1 MSSTLIYQYLN
12 ETSLTVTV
20 PSGYSSNVQVYA
32 WGAGG
37 GDGYNGGGGGGDTYQ
52 RTVSYYIIVFVDFS
66 TSGFGAPRLSSTTTE
81 TITVAPGVIPA
92 PGVNDTRTRY
102 SAWTKISSGS
112 SDGRAIGGGGGFVQ
126 GIINVNSGDTMVI
139 SVGGTGGRGPRD
151 GRGIG
156 GDGNNPVISF
166 DGGTTGVGAPY
177 PGNDDQYYGAGGGGG
192 AASAVLVNGIPMIV
206 AAGGGGGGGGTAYQT
221 GSSGTAGGVTT
232 AAATTSQGGTS
243 TGGYSVGG
251 AGGAG
256 YPYGGAG
263 GQTVGDDAGAA
274 TGGYGGQNYAN
285 ATVFAS
291 TLTAGSGLT
300 PGGVTSAFYP
310 RAKRGYAGYNG
321 AVILIFTKT
330 FTSHIKQSG
339 SWQLINRAWSKIP
352 SRQIPKAIVSLP
364 ETILYTS
371 SGTSS
376 FTVPAGV
383 TTIDLNV
390 VGAGGGGGGSDSSP
404 GAGGRSGARI
414 SGTLAVSPGQ
424 TLTISIG
431 SGGLGAASDQGSA
444 PGGRAGTNTLG
455 YKGGAGSAAGPVPLS
470 GGGGGGGAASVVLLS
485 GSPVAVASGGGGG
498 GGGGNGVPGQGVSPG
513 GTSGGIAGGDGQI
526 KGGDGGGAGGGGG
539 GYPLGGA
546 GGSVNGG
553 DVGGNSGA
561 DGQSLVPSGFALSSG
576 ANGGLSGIRG
586 SRAAGNGDS
595 GSVSVT
601 YTLPTEYIT
610 VEAGGWKEILKGWI
624 KQNGTWKLIE
634 SSNPLIPAVNSRAPT
649 DYVTINIV
657 ISADTNNYNLI
668 DFLSGYGYYAGR
680 SLINLIV
687 NAGVIVGSGSAGA
700 PALNITGMTA
710 GDIVNVINN
719 GSIIGKGGDG
729 GAAGSYTSVTTGGT
743 PVTNSC
749 FLPGTL
755 VSTPNG
761 YVTIETIQVGDLVYA
776 YNIGPDFN
784 NSIAL
789 EPKTVTKTYTHT
801 WDEANQITPLLIITH
816 SQGELIVTPEHE
828 LLCLDKVDPNSDYP
842 GFVRVDALAVGDII
856 YAEDGSE
863 LTITNISNGPNHYEY
878 VYNIEVDDFHT
889 YVANSV
895 RVHNGQT
902 NPAPKGGYTIAT
914 TTIRSVPGRPGENG
928 GPALYTTY
936 NITLANNGIIAGGGG
951 GGGGGGGPTGGQG
964 GGGAGTIVGSGA
976 NNGTATAG
984 GAGVGLG
991 GAGGARG
998 TAGSAGTNQSN
1009 AGGVGGEAG
1018 IAIIGYNKVTLNV
1031 EGTILGPRNVG

>member
-1 MSSTLIYQYLN
+1 MI
-12 ETSLTVTV
+12 
-20 PSGYSSNVQVYA
+20 
-32 WGAGG
+32 
-37 GDGYNGGGGGGDTYQ
+37 
-52 RTVSYYIIVFVDFS
+52 
-66 TSGFGAPRLSSTTTE
+66 
-81 TITVAPGVIPA
+81 
-92 PGVNDTRTRY
+92 
-102 SAWTKISSGS
+102 
-112 SDGRAIGGGGGFVQ
+112 
-126 GIINVNSGDTMVI
+126 I

-151 GRGIG
+151 GRGLG

-221 GSSGTAGGVTT
+221 GSPGLAGGVTT
-232 AAATTSQGGTS
+232 VAAATSQGGTS

-251 AGGAG
+251 AGGGG

-263 GQTVGDDAGAA
+263 GQTVGDDAGAS

-291 TLTAGSGLT
+291 TLSAGSGIT

-310 RAKRGYAGYNG
+310 RSKRGYNGYNG
-321 AVILIFTKT
+321 AVILVFTKT

-339 SWQLINRAWSKIP
+339 SWQLINRAWVKVPARVTYTDIE
-352 SRQIPKAIVSLP
+352 P
-364 ETILYTS
+364 ES
-371 SGTSS
+371 STVRIDTVGTNLW
-376 FTVPAGV
+376 TVPRGV
-383 TTIDLNV
+383 T
-390 VGAGGGGGGSDSSP
+390 
-404 GAGGRSGARI
+404 
-414 SGTLAVSPGQ
+414 
-424 TLTISIG
+424 
-431 SGGLGAASDQGSA
+431 
-444 PGGRAGTNTLG
+444 
-455 YKGGAGSAAGPVPLS
+455 
-470 GGGGGGGAASVVLLS
+470 SVTATVI
-485 GSPVAVASGGGGG
+485 GGGGG
-498 GGGGNGVPGQGVSPG
+498 GGGGCELNPHVSG
-513 GTSGGIAGGDGQI
+513 GGGGGSGGINTQTITVTPGQTISYTVGGGGEGISAVRTSTGGGGTGTAGSASAFGSITATGGQPATNSSSNHFDLGGTAGSPSGTAGSNGVKINSDDGGPTAGGNGGGIPGYSTGGTGAAAVTGQS
-526 KGGDGGGAGGGGG
+526 GSRGTGPGAGGGGG
-539 GYPLGGA
+539 AGK
-546 GGSVNGG
+546 GGSTVDQGG
-553 DVGGNSGA
+553 G
-561 DGQSLVPSGFALSSG
+561 
-576 ANGGLSGIRG
+576 
-586 SRAAGNGDS
+586 AAGNAGA
-595 GSVSVT
+595 VI
-601 YTLPTEYIT
+601 LEYSTNPSTTIT
-610 VEAGGWKEILKGWI
+610 RIGGWKEIQKGWI
-624 KQNGTWKLIE
+624 KRNGIWKLIE
-634 SSNPLIPAVNSRAPT
+634 SSNPLIPAVNSRAPS

-657 ISADTNNYNLI
+657 ISTDTNNYNLI
-668 DFLSGYGYYAGR
+668 DYLSGYGYYAGR

-687 NAGVIVGSGSAGA
+687 NAGVVVGSDTSGT
-700 PALNITGMTA
+700 PALNITGLTP

-719 GSIIGKGGDG
+719 GSIVGKGGSG

-743 PVTNSC
+743 AVSGSNSC

-761 YVTIETIQVGDLVYA
+761 YVTIETIRVGDLVYA

-801 WDEANQITPLLIITH
+801 WDEANQVTPLLIIAH

-842 GFVRVDALAVGDII
+842 GFVRADALAVGDII

-863 LTITNISNGPNHYEY
+863 LTITNISNGPEHYEY

-889 YVANSV
+889 YVANNV
-895 RVHNGQT
+895 RVHNGQV

-914 TTIRSVPGRPGENG
+914 TTIRSVPGRQGENG

-1018 IAIIGYNKVTLNV
+1018 IAIIGYDKVTLNV